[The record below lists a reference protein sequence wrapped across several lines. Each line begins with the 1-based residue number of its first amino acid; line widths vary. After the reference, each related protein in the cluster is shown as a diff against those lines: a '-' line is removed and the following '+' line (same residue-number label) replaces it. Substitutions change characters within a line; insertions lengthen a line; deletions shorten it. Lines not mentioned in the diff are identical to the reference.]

1 MSERAR
7 IWLTIGILIVI
18 GGAFILI
25 SQPWQHQP
33 PQVTQQPQQP
43 QQPTEPTRPS
53 EPPPPTELPP
63 EPEPAPTPP
72 PPEEPTPVTEPAPE
86 PTPGPTPEPTSP
98 EAPITSP
105 KPILVDEVVFVQESD
120 QAKVLDMLEAGQV
133 HLYAFGIR
141 DPILARKVKAS
152 ANLEPET
159 SYGGSAE
166 LTLNPVGPTFPK
178 TGKLNPFSV
187 PAIREALNWL
197 VDRKYIAEELY
208 GGLAVPRYLPINTIF
223 PDYARLADV
232 ARSLE
237 IYYSH
242 NPEKARGVITEQ
254 MQKLGAELKDN
265 KWYYEGEPVKL
276 IFIIRVEDKRREVG
290 DYVATLFETLGFEV
304 DRQYKTA
311 AEASPIWIGGD
322 PADGRWHL
330 YTGGWVSTVI
340 NRDLAG
346 NFNFYYTPRGRPDP
360 LWQAYKPDPEFDEL
374 ADRLGRR
381 DYHTWQERQ
390 EMMAKAIQL
399 AMQDSVRVW
408 LVDQT
413 DIWARRKE
421 VTLASDL
428 AGGFSGSALW
438 PFTLRFR
445 DREGGRMV
453 YGVPSLLTEP
463 WNPVAGTNWIF
474 DTLIIRALGES
485 ATMPDPFTG
494 LYWPQRVKS
503 VDVFV
508 QEGIPVTKSHDWL
521 TLQFVP
527 EIKVPEDAWADW
539 DPVKG
544 QFITVGEKY
553 PEGVT
558 AKTKAVVYYDEHLF
572 KMKWHDGSR
581 LSLADLV
588 LSFIL
593 TFEQAKP
600 ESPIYDEAAVPSF
613 ETFMK
618 HFRGLRIVQQDPLI
632 VEVYSD
638 LFYPDAEWIASSRGD
653 YLYTSTPF
661 QGFAIG
667 ILAEQN
673 KELAFS
679 AAKSD
684 KLKVERANYIAGPT
698 LNVLEKYR
706 AQAFEQSFIPYANTL
721 EQFITPQEA
730 RERYRLLGEWFQQH
744 KHFWIG
750 QGPFYL
756 DAVYTVEKNVVI
768 KRFAEFP
775 DPPDRWLRFT
785 EPQIA
790 ELEISGPVQIQSG
803 SQAQFDVQVTF
814 KGEPYAIKDIDFVK
828 FLLFDA
834 RGQLAVIG
842 AATAVHDGLWRV
854 ELSAEQTTQL
864 AVGANRLEVIVVSKL
879 VSIPS
884 FEEVIFR
891 TQ

>member
-1 MSERAR
+1 MSDRAR
-7 IWLTIGILIVI
+7 IWLTIGILVVI

-25 SQPWQHQP
+25 SQPWQQQP
-33 PQVTQQPQQP
+33 SQVTQQPQE
-43 QQPTEPTRPS
+43 PTEPPQ
-53 EPPPPTELPP
+53 PPTEPP
-63 EPEPAPTPP
+63 PEPAPTPP
-72 PPEEPTPVTEPAPE
+72 PTEEPTPVTEPTPE
-86 PTPGPTPEPTSP
+86 PTPEV
-98 EAPITSP
+98 PITTP
-105 KPILVDEVVFVQESD
+105 KPLMVEEVVFVQEAD
-120 QAKVLDMLEAGQV
+120 QAKMIDMLETEQV
-133 HLYAFGIR
+133 HLYAFGIS
-141 DPILARKVKAS
+141 DPVLTRKVRES
-152 ANLEPET
+152 PTLQYET
-159 SYGGSAE
+159 SYGASAE
-166 LTLNPVGPTFPK
+166 LTLNPVGPTFPQ

-197 VDRKYIAEELY
+197 VDRKYIAEEIY

-237 IYYSH
+237 SYYAP
-242 NPEKARGVITEQ
+242 NPEKAKTVITEE
-254 MQKLGAELKDN
+254 MHKLGAELRDGR
-265 KWYYEGEPVKL
+265 WYYQEEPVKL
-276 IFIIRVEDKRREVG
+276 TFIIRVEDKRRELG
-290 DYVATLFETLGFEV
+290 DYVATLLENLGFEV

-330 YTGGWVSTVI
+330 YTAGWVSTAI
-340 NRDLAG
+340 NRDLAS

-360 LWQAYKPDPEFDEL
+360 LWQAYQPAPEFDEL

-381 DYHTWQERQ
+381 DYRTWEERQ
-390 EMMAKAIQL
+390 EMMAKAIEL
-399 AMQDSVRVW
+399 AMKDSVRVW
-408 LVDQT
+408 LVDT
-413 DIWARRKE
+413 IDIWARRAE
-421 VTLASDL
+421 VALASDL

-445 DREGGRMV
+445 DREGGRIT

-521 TLQFVP
+521 TLQFLP
-527 EIKVPEDAWADW
+527 EIKVPQDAWADW
-539 DPVKG
+539 NPVTQ

-558 AKTKAVVYYDEHLF
+558 AKTKAVVYYDENLF
-572 KMKWHDGSR
+572 KMQWHDGTR

-593 TFEQAKP
+593 TFERAKE
-600 ESPIYDEAAVPSF
+600 ESQIFDEAEISSF
-613 ETFMK
+613 ETFMR
-618 HFRGLRIVQQDPLI
+618 HFRGLKIVQEDPLI

-638 LFYPDAEWIASSRGD
+638 LFYPDAEWIASSRAD
-653 YLYTSTPF
+653 YLYTATPL
-661 QGFAIG
+661 QSFAIG

-698 LNVLEKYR
+698 LAVLEKYR

-721 EQFITPQEA
+721 GQFITPEEA
-730 RERYRLLGEWFQQH
+730 KERYRLLGEWYQQH
-744 KHFWIG
+744 GHFWVG

-756 DAVYTVEKNVVI
+756 DSVHPVEKNVVI

-775 DPPDRWLRFT
+775 DPPDKWLRFT
-785 EPQIA
+785 EPRIA
-790 ELEISGPVQIQSG
+790 EVFISGPNQVQIGES
-803 SQAQFDVQVTF
+803 AQFEVQVAF
-814 KGEPYAIKDIDFVK
+814 QGEPYPVKDIDFVK

-834 RGQLAVIG
+834 RGQLTALG
-842 AATAVHDGLWRV
+842 EAQAVHDGLWRIV
-854 ELSAEQTTQL
+854 LSAEQTAQL
-864 AVGANRLEVIVVSKL
+864 VSGANRLEVIVVSKL

-884 FEEVIFR
+884 FEEVTFI
-891 TQ
+891 TP